1 MPSTILRRRA
11 VERKT
16 GLTTSTLY
24 RFIKNGQFPAP
35 IKLGVQ
41 AVGWLESDIEEWLS
55 SRQRTGGT
63 NNVS

>member
-63 NNVS
+63 SNVS